1 MQSTLSQALW
11 EVGDSAG
18 EVPSHRGQNFLVTV
32 SRPPDP
38 QELIALG

>member
-11 EVGDSAG
+11 EVGASAG
-18 EVPSHRGQNFLVTV
+18 EVPSHRGQNLLVTV

-38 QELIALG
+38 WERTALG